1 VRVLPKISAF
11 EKHFSLYEE
20 WFKKNEY
27 AYQSELDAVKLL
39 IPKFE
44 KGLEVGIGTGKFA
57 VPLGIKSGVEPSY
70 EMRKIALERGL
81 NVVDGV
87 AENLPFENNSF
98 DLVLM
103 VTTVCFVDDVL
114 KSFKE
119 SFRVLK
125 DSGIILIGFVDREST
140 IGKIYQ
146 QNKEKSLFY
155 KEATFYSTSEIVE
168 LLYEAGFKDFNFSQ
182 TIFHTLDKIKE
193 KEPAKHGFGKGS
205 FITIKAK
212 K

>member
-1 VRVLPKISAF
+1 MPKISAF
-11 EKHFSLYEE
+11 EKHFDRYEE
-20 WFKKNEY
+20 WFEKNEY

-39 IPKFE
+39 MPKFE

-57 VPLGIKSGVEPSY
+57 VPLGIKSGIEPSY
-70 EMRKIALERGL
+70 QMRKIALERGL

-87 AENLPFENNSF
+87 AENLPFEDNSF

-119 SFRVLK
+119 CFRVLK
-125 DSGIILIGFVDREST
+125 NSGTILIGFVDREST

-146 QNKEKSLFY
+146 ANKEKSLFY
-155 KEATFYSTSEIVE
+155 KEAMFYSTSEIVE
-168 LLYEAGFKDFNFSQ
+168 LLYKAGFKNFNFSQ
-182 TIFHTLDKIKE
+182 TIFKKLDEIKE
-193 KEPAKHGFGKGS
+193 KEPVRYGFGKGS
-205 FITIKAK
+205 FIVISAK

>member
-1 VRVLPKISAF
+1 MPKISAF
-11 EKHFSLYEE
+11 EKHFDRYEE
-20 WFKKNEY
+20 WFEKNEY

-39 IPKFE
+39 MPKFV
-44 KGLEVGIGTGKFA
+44 KGLEIGIGTGRFA
-57 VPLGIKSGVEPSY
+57 VPLNIKNGVEPSY
-70 EMRKIALERGL
+70 QMRKIALERGL

-87 AENLPFENNSF
+87 AENLPFEDNSF

-119 SFRVLK
+119 CFRVLK
-125 DSGIILIGFVDREST
+125 NNGTILIGFVDREST

-146 QNKEKSLFY
+146 ANKEKSLFY

-168 LLYEAGFKDFNFSQ
+168 LLYEAGFKNFNFSQ
-182 TIFHTLDKIKE
+182 TIFKKLDEIKE
-193 KEPAKHGFGKGS
+193 KEPVRYGFGKGS
-205 FITIKAK
+205 FIVISAK

>member
-1 VRVLPKISAF
+1 MPKISAF
-11 EKHFSLYEE
+11 EKHFDRYEE
-20 WFKKNEY
+20 WFEKNEY

-39 IPKFE
+39 MPKFV
-44 KGLEVGIGTGKFA
+44 KGLEIGIGTGRFA
-57 VPLGIKSGVEPSY
+57 VPLNIKNGVEPSS

-87 AENLPFENNSF
+87 AENLPFEDNSF

-119 SFRVLK
+119 CFRVLK
-125 DSGIILIGFVDREST
+125 NNGIILIGFVDREST

-146 QNKEKSLFY
+146 ANKEKSLFY

-168 LLYEAGFKDFNFSQ
+168 LLYEAGFKNFNFSQ
-182 TIFHTLDKIKE
+182 TIFKKLDEIKE
-193 KEPAKHGFGKGS
+193 KEPVRYGFGKGS
-205 FITIKAK
+205 FIV
-212 K
+212 

>member
-1 VRVLPKISAF
+1 MPKISAF
-11 EKHFSLYEE
+11 EKHLDRYEE
-20 WFKKNEY
+20 WFEKNEY

-39 IPKFE
+39 MPKFE

-70 EMRKIALERGL
+70 QMRKIALERGL

-87 AENLPFENNSF
+87 AENLPFEDNSF

-119 SFRVLK
+119 CFRVLK
-125 DSGIILIGFVDREST
+125 NNGTILIGFVDREST

-146 QNKEKSLFY
+146 ANKEKSLFY

-168 LLYEAGFKDFNFSQ
+168 LLYEAGFKNFNFSQ
-182 TIFHTLDKIKE
+182 TIFKKLDEIKE
-193 KEPAKHGFGKGS
+193 KEPVRYGFGKGS
-205 FITIKAK
+205 FIVISAK

>member
-1 VRVLPKISAF
+1 MPKISAF
-11 EKHFSLYEE
+11 EKHFDRYEE
-20 WFKKNEY
+20 WFEKNEY

-39 IPKFE
+39 MPKFE

-57 VPLGIKSGVEPSY
+57 VPLGIKSGIEPSY
-70 EMRKIALERGL
+70 QMRKIALERGL

-87 AENLPFENNSF
+87 AENLPFEDNSF

-119 SFRVLK
+119 CFRVLK
-125 DSGIILIGFVDREST
+125 NSGTILIGFVDREST

-146 QNKEKSLFY
+146 ANKEKSLFY
-155 KEATFYSTSEIVE
+155 KKAMFYSTSEIVE
-168 LLYEAGFKDFNFSQ
+168 LLYKAGFKNFNFSQ
-182 TIFHTLDKIKE
+182 TIFKKLDEIKE
-193 KEPAKHGFGKGS
+193 KEPVRYGFGKGS
-205 FITIKAK
+205 FIVISAK

>member
-1 VRVLPKISAF
+1 MPKISAF
-11 EKHFSLYEE
+11 EKHFDRYEE
-20 WFKKNEY
+20 WFEKNEY

-39 IPKFE
+39 MPKFE

-70 EMRKIALERGL
+70 QMRKIALERGL

-87 AENLPFENNSF
+87 AENLPFEDNSF

-119 SFRVLK
+119 CFRVLK
-125 DSGIILIGFVDREST
+125 NSGTILIGFVDKEST

-146 QNKEKSLFY
+146 ANKEKSLFY

-168 LLYEAGFKDFNFSQ
+168 LLYEAGFKNFNFSQ
-182 TIFHTLDKIKE
+182 TIFKKLDEIKE
-193 KEPAKHGFGKGS
+193 KEPVRYGFGKGS
-205 FITIKAK
+205 FIVISAK

>member
-1 VRVLPKISAF
+1 MPKISAF
-11 EKHFSLYEE
+11 EKHFDRYEE
-20 WFKKNEY
+20 WFLENKY

-39 IPKFE
+39 MPKFE
-44 KGLEVGIGTGKFA
+44 KGLEVGIGTGRFA
-57 VPLGIKSGVEPSY
+57 VPFNIKNGVEPSS
-70 EMRKIALERGL
+70 EMRKIAMQRGL

-87 AENLPFENNSF
+87 AENLPFGDNSF

-119 SFRVLK
+119 CFRVLK
-125 DSGIILIGFVDREST
+125 NNGTILIGFVDREST

-146 QNKEKSLFY
+146 ANKEKSLFY

-168 LLYEAGFKDFNFSQ
+168 LLYEAGFKNFNFSQ
-182 TIFHTLDKIKE
+182 TIFKKLDEIKE
-193 KEPAKHGFGKGS
+193 KEPVRHGFGKGS
-205 FITIKAK
+205 FIVISAK

>member
-1 VRVLPKISAF
+1 MPKISAF
-11 EKHFSLYEE
+11 EKHFDRYEE
-20 WFKKNEY
+20 WFEKNEY

-39 IPKFE
+39 MPKFV
-44 KGLEVGIGTGKFA
+44 KGLEIGIGTGRFA
-57 VPLGIKSGVEPSY
+57 VPLNIKNGVEPSS

-87 AENLPFENNSF
+87 AENLPFEDNSF

-119 SFRVLK
+119 CFRVLK
-125 DSGIILIGFVDREST
+125 NNGTILIGFVDREST

-146 QNKEKSLFY
+146 ANKEKSLFY

-168 LLYEAGFKDFNFSQ
+168 LLYEAGFKNFNFSQ
-182 TIFHTLDKIKE
+182 TIFKKLDEIKE
-193 KEPAKHGFGKGS
+193 KEPVRYGFGKGS
-205 FITIKAK
+205 FIVISTK

>member
-1 VRVLPKISAF
+1 MPKISAF
-11 EKHFSLYEE
+11 EKHFDRYEE
-20 WFKKNEY
+20 WFEKNEY

-39 IPKFE
+39 MPKFE

-70 EMRKIALERGL
+70 QMRKIALERGL

-87 AENLPFENNSF
+87 AENLPFEDNSF

-119 SFRVLK
+119 CFRVLK
-125 DSGIILIGFVDREST
+125 NSGTILIGFVDREST

-146 QNKEKSLFY
+146 ANKEKSLFY

-168 LLYEAGFKDFNFSQ
+168 LLYEAGFKNFNFSQ
-182 TIFHTLDKIKE
+182 TIFKKLDEIKE
-193 KEPAKHGFGKGS
+193 KEPVRYGFGKGS
-205 FITIKAK
+205 FIVISAK

>member
-1 VRVLPKISAF
+1 MPKISAF
-11 EKHFSLYEE
+11 EKHFDRYEE

-39 IPKFE
+39 MPKFE

-70 EMRKIALERGL
+70 QMRKIALERGL

-87 AENLPFENNSF
+87 AENLPLEDNSF

-119 SFRVLK
+119 CFRVLK
-125 DSGIILIGFVDREST
+125 NSGTILIGFVDREST

-146 QNKEKSLFY
+146 ANKEKSLFY
-155 KEATFYSTSEIVE
+155 KEATFFTTSEIVE
-168 LLYEAGFKDFNFSQ
+168 LLYEAGFRDFNFSQ
-182 TIFHTLDKIKE
+182 TIFKKLDEIKE
-193 KEPAKHGFGKGS
+193 KEPVKYGFGKGS
-205 FITIKAK
+205 FIVISAK

>member
-1 VRVLPKISAF
+1 
-11 EKHFSLYEE
+11 
-20 WFKKNEY
+20 
-27 AYQSELDAVKLL
+27 
-39 IPKFE
+39 
-44 KGLEVGIGTGKFA
+44 IGTGKFA

-70 EMRKIALERGL
+70 QMRKIALERGL

-87 AENLPFENNSF
+87 AENLPFEDNSF

-119 SFRVLK
+119 CFRVLK
-125 DSGIILIGFVDREST
+125 NSGTILIGFVDREST

-146 QNKEKSLFY
+146 ANKEKSLFY

-168 LLYEAGFKDFNFSQ
+168 LLYEAGFKNFNFSQ
-182 TIFHTLDKIKE
+182 TIFKKLDEIKE
-193 KEPAKHGFGKGS
+193 KEPVRYGFGKGS
-205 FITIKAK
+205 FIVISAK

>member
-1 VRVLPKISAF
+1 MPKISAF
-11 EKHFSLYEE
+11 EKHFDRYEE
-20 WFKKNEY
+20 WFEKNEY

-39 IPKFE
+39 MPKFE

-70 EMRKIALERGL
+70 QMRKIALERGL

-87 AENLPFENNSF
+87 AENLPFEDNSF

-103 VTTVCFVDDVL
+103 VTTVCFVENVL

-119 SFRVLK
+119 CFRVLK
-125 DSGIILIGFVDREST
+125 NNGTILIGFVDREST

-146 QNKEKSLFY
+146 ANKEKSLFY
-155 KEATFYSTSEIVE
+155 KEATFFTISEIVE
-168 LLYEAGFKDFNFSQ
+168 LLYEAGFRDFNFSQ
-182 TIFHTLDKIKE
+182 TIFKKLDEIKE
-193 KEPAKHGFGKGS
+193 KEPVKYGFGKGS
-205 FITIKAK
+205 FIVISAK

>member
-1 VRVLPKISAF
+1 MPKISAF
-11 EKHFSLYEE
+11 EKHFDRYEE
-20 WFKKNEY
+20 WFEKNEY

-39 IPKFE
+39 MPKFV
-44 KGLEVGIGTGKFA
+44 KGLEIGIGTGRFA
-57 VPLGIKSGVEPSY
+57 VPLNIKNGVEPSS

-87 AENLPFENNSF
+87 AENLPFEDNSF

-119 SFRVLK
+119 CFRVLK
-125 DSGIILIGFVDREST
+125 NNGIILIGFVDREST

-146 QNKEKSLFY
+146 ANKEKSLFY

-168 LLYEAGFKDFNFSQ
+168 LLYEAGFKNFNFSQ
-182 TIFHTLDKIKE
+182 TIFKKLDEIKE
-193 KEPAKHGFGKGS
+193 KEPVRYGFGKGS
-205 FITIKAK
+205 FIVISAK

>member
-1 VRVLPKISAF
+1 MPKISAF
-11 EKHFSLYEE
+11 EKHFNLYEE
-20 WFKKNEY
+20 WFEKNEY
-27 AYQSELDAVKLL
+27 AYLSELDAVKLL
-39 IPKFE
+39 MPKFE
-44 KGLEVGIGTGKFA
+44 NGLEVGIGTGKFA
-57 VPLGIKSGVEPSY
+57 VPLGINNGVEPSY

-87 AENLPFENNSF
+87 AENLPFEDNSF

-119 SFRVLK
+119 CFRVLK

-146 QNKEKSLFY
+146 ENKEKSLFY
-155 KEATFYSTSEIVE
+155 KEATFFSTCEIVDF
-168 LLYEAGFKDFNFSQ
+168 LYEAGFKDFNFSQ

-193 KEPAKHGFGKGS
+193 KEPAMHGFGKGS

>member
-1 VRVLPKISAF
+1 MPKISAF
-11 EKHFSLYEE
+11 EKHFDRYEE
-20 WFKKNEY
+20 WFEKNEY

-39 IPKFE
+39 MPKFE

-57 VPLGIKSGVEPSY
+57 VPLGIKSGVEPSS

-87 AENLPFENNSF
+87 AENLPFEDNSF

-119 SFRVLK
+119 CFRVLK
-125 DSGIILIGFVDREST
+125 NNGTILIGFVDREST

-146 QNKEKSLFY
+146 ANKEKSLFY

-168 LLYEAGFKDFNFSQ
+168 LLYEAGFKNFNFSQ
-182 TIFHTLDKIKE
+182 TIFKKLDEIKE
-193 KEPAKHGFGKGS
+193 KEPVRYGFGKGS
-205 FITIKAK
+205 FIVISAK

>member
-1 VRVLPKISAF
+1 MPKISAF
-11 EKHFSLYEE
+11 EKHFDRYEE
-20 WFKKNEY
+20 WFEKNEY

-39 IPKFE
+39 MPKFV
-44 KGLEVGIGTGKFA
+44 KGLEIGIGTGRFA
-57 VPLGIKSGVEPSY
+57 VPLNIKNGVEPSS

-87 AENLPFENNSF
+87 AENLPFEDNSF

-119 SFRVLK
+119 CFRVLK
-125 DSGIILIGFVDREST
+125 NNGTILIGFVDREST

-146 QNKEKSLFY
+146 ANKEKSLFY

-168 LLYEAGFKDFNFSQ
+168 LLYEAGFKNFNFSQ
-182 TIFHTLDKIKE
+182 TIFKKLDEIKE
-193 KEPAKHGFGKGS
+193 KEPVRYGFGKGS
-205 FITIKAK
+205 FIVISAK

>member
-1 VRVLPKISAF
+1 MPKISAF
-11 EKHFSLYEE
+11 EKHFDRYEE
-20 WFKKNEY
+20 WFEKNEY

-39 IPKFE
+39 MPKFE

-70 EMRKIALERGL
+70 QMRKIALERGL

-87 AENLPFENNSF
+87 AENLPFEDNSF

-119 SFRVLK
+119 CFRVLK
-125 DSGIILIGFVDREST
+125 NSGTILIGFVDREST

-146 QNKEKSLFY
+146 ANKEKSLFY

-168 LLYEAGFKDFNFSQ
+168 LLYEAGFKNFNFSQ
-182 TIFHTLDKIKE
+182 TIFKKLDEMKE
-193 KEPAKHGFGKGS
+193 KEPVRYGFGKGS
-205 FITIKAK
+205 FIVISAK

>member
-1 VRVLPKISAF
+1 MPKISAF
-11 EKHFSLYEE
+11 EKHFDRYEE
-20 WFKKNEY
+20 WFEKNEY

-39 IPKFE
+39 MPKFE

-70 EMRKIALERGL
+70 QMRKIALERGL

-87 AENLPFENNSF
+87 AENLPFEDNSF

-119 SFRVLK
+119 CFRVLK
-125 DSGIILIGFVDREST
+125 NSGTILIGFVDREST

-146 QNKEKSLFY
+146 TNKEKSLFY

-168 LLYEAGFKDFNFSQ
+168 LLYEAGFKNFNFSQ
-182 TIFHTLDKIKE
+182 TIFKKLDEIKE
-193 KEPAKHGFGKGS
+193 KEPVRYGFGKGS
-205 FITIKAK
+205 FIVISAK

>member
-1 VRVLPKISAF
+1 MV
-11 EKHFSLYEE
+11 
-20 WFKKNEY
+20 WKNEY

-39 IPKFE
+39 MPKFV
-44 KGLEVGIGTGKFA
+44 KGLEIGIGTGRFA
-57 VPLGIKSGVEPSY
+57 VPLNIKNGVEPSS

-87 AENLPFENNSF
+87 AENLPFEDNSF

-119 SFRVLK
+119 CFRVLK
-125 DSGIILIGFVDREST
+125 NNGTILIGFVDREST

-146 QNKEKSLFY
+146 ANKEKSLFY

-168 LLYEAGFKDFNFSQ
+168 LLYEAGFKNFNFSQ
-182 TIFHTLDKIKE
+182 TIFKKLDEIKE
-193 KEPAKHGFGKGS
+193 KEPVRYGFGKGS
-205 FITIKAK
+205 FIVISAK
-212 K
+212 KWYLNYTF

>member
-1 VRVLPKISAF
+1 MPKISAF
-11 EKHFSLYEE
+11 EKHFDRYEE
-20 WFKKNEY
+20 WFEKNEY

-39 IPKFE
+39 MPKFE

-70 EMRKIALERGL
+70 QMRKIALERGL

-87 AENLPFENNSF
+87 AENLPFEDNSF
-98 DLVLM
+98 NLVLM

-119 SFRVLK
+119 CFRVLK
-125 DSGIILIGFVDREST
+125 NSGTILIGFVDREST

-146 QNKEKSLFY
+146 TNKEKSLFY

-168 LLYEAGFKDFNFSQ
+168 LLYEAGFKNFNFSQ
-182 TIFHTLDKIKE
+182 TIFKKLDEIKE
-193 KEPAKHGFGKGS
+193 KEPVRYGFGKGS
-205 FITIKAK
+205 FIVISAK